1 MISPS
6 FITKYIIFYTHSI
19 KRNIEYVIHICPY
32 IIIKHLKLSAN
43 GESLNMNGQSY
54 KMVVSTIKE
63 SNASLYIDQTS
74 HRHWQ
79 LQEGEKITVTAGQR
93 SILVDV
99 YSFSSN
105 KSECKLSSAAAQYL
119 SLPEFH
125 TSISITFY
133 RPFKKLVIGPFF
145 AILMNQTLL
154 TNGSFGEMEIFFQE
168 MNTYCLDRGL
178 PFYVTSLQSLQDNIL
193 TGFWPTAKG
202 WESLKLPLADV
213 FYNRI
218 HSRQLEKST
227 LFQQFT
233 TELQNYQIPMFNACF
248 LSKFDVH
255 TLLVNEES
263 LLPHIP
269 ETILFQHKDDF
280 SSFIQNRP
288 ITYLKPIFGSQG
300 RSIGKVT
307 RQSEGF
313 RFEHS
318 DDVNDIQLVKSD
330 TELFTVL
337 RRFCKN
343 RSFILQKGIS
353 LLEWE
358 YKKVDFRVLLHQSKE
373 QDWKVTSMMARIGD
387 TGHIVSNVARG
398 AEMKN
403 GNQFLK
409 EKFDHSQALKL
420 QHRLF
425 QLAKKTAQH
434 VNNQH
439 HGLFAELGID
449 LAFDQDLHP
458 WIIEVN
464 SKPSKK
470 FEGQYEKVRPSVK
483 AIVHYMRSLS
493 AL

>member
-1 MISPS
+1 
-6 FITKYIIFYTHSI
+6 
-19 KRNIEYVIHICPY
+19 
-32 IIIKHLKLSAN
+32 
-43 GESLNMNGQSY
+43 MNGHSY
-54 KMVVSTIKE
+54 KMVVSTVKE
-63 SNASLYIDQTS
+63 SKAALYMDQTS
-74 HRHWQ
+74 CRRWQ
-79 LQEGEKITVTAGQR
+79 LQEGDKLTVTAGQR
-93 SILVDV
+93 SILVEV

-105 KSECKLSSAAAQYL
+105 NSECKLTSAAAQYL

-125 TSISITFY
+125 APISITFY
-133 RPFKKLVIGPFF
+133 KQLNQLVIGPFL

-154 TNGSFGEMEIFFQE
+154 ANGTFGDMEPFFQE
-168 MNTYCLDRGL
+168 MSTYCLDRGL
-178 PFYVTSLQSLQDNIL
+178 PFYVTSLQTLQDNIL
-193 TGFWPTAKG
+193 TGFWPSAKG

-218 HSRQLEKST
+218 HSRQLEKSI
-227 LFQQFT
+227 LFDQFT
-233 TELQNYQIPMFNACF
+233 TELQNYQIPMFNTCF

-255 TLLVNEES
+255 TLLVNEVS
-263 LLPHIP
+263 LQPHIP
-269 ETILFQHKDDF
+269 ETILFQHKDDVC
-280 SSFIQNRP
+280 SFIQMHP
-288 ITYLKPIFGSQG
+288 STYVKPVFGSQG

-307 RQSEGF
+307 KLVKGF

-318 DDVNDIQLVKSD
+318 GDVNDIQIVQTD

-373 QDWKVTSMMARIGD
+373 QDWRVTSMMARIGE
-387 TGHIVSNVARG
+387 TGHIVSNVTQG

-403 GNQFLK
+403 GSQFLK
-409 EKFDHSQALKL
+409 DNFDYSGALKL

-425 QLAKKTAQH
+425 QLAKITAQH
-434 VNNQH
+434 VNDQH

-449 LAFDQDLHP
+449 LAFDRDLHP

-470 FEGQYEKVRPSVK
+470 FEGQYGKVRPSVK
-483 AIVHYMRSLS
+483 AIVHYMKSLV